1 MAYNLT
7 RGLPKQ
13 VTELL
18 KDGVSRTA
26 PEIADE
32 LCADASNLSDIMK
45 GLKGLD
51 KVHVDKWARDSVG
64 HAVRC
69 WKIGKG
75 EDAPRPTAPTS
86 NERKQIARRR
96 AKAAA
101 ERLEREN
108 AEPVTPFRHPMDVWL
123 FGEYAGAA

>member
-32 LCADASNLSDIMK
+32 L
-45 GLKGLD
+45 
-51 KVHVDKWARDSVG
+51 
-64 HAVRC
+64 
-69 WKIGKG
+69 
-75 EDAPRPTAPTS
+75 
-86 NERKQIARRR
+86 
-96 AKAAA
+96 
-101 ERLEREN
+101 
-108 AEPVTPFRHPMDVWL
+108 
-123 FGEYAGAA
+123 